1 MTFRMA
7 NSVSRRG
14 EAGAMVILEGRNDDA
29 ALFAQSMPQ
38 SQAAAPVRN
47 KMDNFVITGV
57 DFYGIV
63 CYNDITDL

>member
-1 MTFRMA
+1 MA

-38 SQAAAPVRN
+38 SQTAAPARN

-57 DFYGIV
+57 DFCGIV
-63 CYNDITDL
+63 CYNSITNL

>member
-1 MTFRMA
+1 
-7 NSVSRRG
+7 
-14 EAGAMVILEGRNDDA
+14 MVILEGRNDDA

-38 SQAAAPVRN
+38 SQAAAPARN

>member
-1 MTFRMA
+1 MA

-38 SQAAAPVRN
+38 SQTAAPARN
-47 KMDNFVITGV
+47 KMDNLVITGV

-63 CYNDITDL
+63 CYNDITNL

>member
-1 MTFRMA
+1 
-7 NSVSRRG
+7 
-14 EAGAMVILEGRNDDA
+14 MVILEGRNDDA

-38 SQAAAPVRN
+38 SQTAAPVRN

>member
-1 MTFRMA
+1 MA

-38 SQAAAPVRN
+38 SQAAAPARN
-47 KMDNFVITGV
+47 KMDN
-57 DFYGIV
+57 FYGIV

>member
-1 MTFRMA
+1 MA

-29 ALFAQSMPQ
+29 ALFAQSMLQ
-38 SQAAAPVRN
+38 SQAAAPARN